1 MAIAE
6 SKKIIEHREIIL
18 KDRPQTLYDISSKGT
33 VPVLYIDEN
42 NIIDESFDI
51 MIWAISNSNCNW
63 LAINKKEQ
71 LSIINNIDKDFKFWL
86 DRYKYFDRHPQHSQN
101 FYKNKCIKYLEQ
113 YNILLGD
120 SLYLFDNSIQMVDVA
135 LFPFVRQFAH
145 VNLEWFEI
153 TFKNFNLWLNR
164 IKKSELFLSIMLKYD
179 IWDQKGEGTFTD
191 YLSNR

>member
-1 MAIAE
+1 MTNKKTCNYCNYNPQ
-6 SKKIIEHREIIL
+6 SCNTSKCKKIRYKLCITSEEMTRFNI
-18 KDRPQTLYDISSKGT
+18 TLAQA
-33 VPVLYIDEN
+33 VEMV
-42 NIIDESFDI
+42 
-51 MIWAISNSNCNW
+51 IWAINNSNCNW

-120 SLYLFDNSIQMVDVA
+120 RLYLFDNSIQMVDVA

-179 IWDQKGEGTFTD
+179 IWDQKGKGIFTD

>member
-1 MAIAE
+1 MAIAQ

-51 MIWAISNSNCNW
+51 MIWAINNSNCNW
-63 LAINKKEQ
+63 LSINKKEQ
-71 LSIINNIDKDFKFWL
+71 LEIINNIDEDFKFWL
-86 DRYKYFDRHPQHSQN
+86 DRYKYFDRYPQHSQN

-153 TFKNFNLWLNR
+153 TFNNFNLWLDR

>member
-18 KDRPQTLYDISSKGT
+18 KDRPQTLYDISPKGT

-51 MIWAISNSNCNW
+51 MIWAINNSNCNW

-145 VNLEWFEI
+145 VNLEWFEL
-153 TFKNFNLWLNR
+153 TLNNLNLWLDR